1 VDAGDSLRVVDR
13 GSTET
18 RHART
23 LTRGLL
29 VAEVAFA
36 CTLLVGATLLTRS
49 FINLARADR
58 GLVTSGV
65 TTLWLSLGP
74 TVSNDAAARLAL
86 TRTLEDELRRLP
98 GAKQVAWSYGLPPG
112 GGMTSFGDWI
122 SDAPGVPAL
131 NLVLDR
137 YVVSPEFFALYEI
150 PILKGRMFTA
160 TDTASDV
167 IVSELLAKM
176 LWPGADPIGHT
187 FRFMKESFR
196 VVGVAREIHLP
207 AVDRRLDR
215 PEFYHPYT
223 SAPATPMVSIRCDP
237 GCPEVAVIRQRLAA
251 TYPTIRVQNAKLAA
265 DDYTR
270 QLARPRAS
278 AALAAT
284 FAGIAIIAAAG
295 GLFSVLSYAV
305 SRRRREFGV
314 RSALG
319 ASRRQIRWVVLR
331 DGAIVS
337 ASGLVLGAALAAWL
351 ARAIASLEYGVT
363 AGDPVTWSIV
373 LAVVVVTTIAACWVP
388 AGAAARLDPL
398 VLLREE

>member
-1 VDAGDSLRVVDR
+1 V
-13 GSTET
+13 

-29 VAEVAFA
+29 VGEVAFA

-49 FINLARADR
+49 FVNLAGADR
-58 GLVTSGV
+58 GLVTAGV

-74 TVSNDAAARLAL
+74 TVSNDDAARLAL
-86 TRTLEDELRRLP
+86 TKTLEDELRHLP
-98 GAKQVAWSYGLPPG
+98 GAQQVAWSFGLPPG
-112 GGMTSFGDWI
+112 GGMTSFGEWI
-122 SDAPGVPAL
+122 SDAPGVPAI
-131 NLVLDR
+131 NLILDR
-137 YVVSPEFFALYEI
+137 YVVSPEFFALYGI

-160 TDTASDV
+160 TDTSSDV
-167 IVSELLAKM
+167 IVSELLAKT
-176 LWPGADPIGHT
+176 LWPGADPLGRT
-187 FRFMKESFR
+187 FRFMKESFH
-196 VVGVAREIHLP
+196 VIGVAREIHLP
-207 AVDRRLDR
+207 SIDARLDR

-223 SAPATPMVSIRCDP
+223 TVSATPMVSIRCDP
-237 GCPEVAVIRQRLAA
+237 GCPDVAVIRQRLAS
-251 TYPTIRVQNAKLAA
+251 THPTIRVQNAKLVA
-265 DDYTR
+265 DDYAR

-319 ASRRQIRWVVLR
+319 ASRAQIRWVVLR
-331 DGAIVS
+331 DGVIVS
-337 ASGLVLGAALAAWL
+337 ASGLLLGAAFAGWL
-351 ARAIASLEYGVT
+351 ARALASLEYGVKPT
-363 AGDPVTWSIV
+363 DPLTWSIV
-373 LAVVVVTTIAACWVP
+373 FGLVAVTTIAACWVP
-388 AGAAARLDPL
+388 ARTAARLDPL